1 MNGEVVAEKQIGL
14 IIGMLFIWVGLFFI
28 SSLVLS
34 IFMPED
40 SFESVTMVVASS
52 LGNTG
57 PTLGDFGPTQTW
69 ESMNSGALIITSIL
83 MWFGRLEL
91 LTAVILLHPHTW
103 RREDK
108 SDGEV
113 QGMALLKRMLQEKNE
128 PKSK

>member
-1 MNGEVVAEKQIGL
+1 MNGEVVEEKQIGL
-14 IIGMLFIWVGLFFI
+14 IIGMLFVWVGLFFI

-34 IFMPED
+34 IFMPND
-40 SFESVTMVVASS
+40 TFESVTMVVASS

-57 PTLGDFGPTQTW
+57 PTLGDFGPANTW
-69 ESMNSGALIITSIL
+69 ASMNSGALIITSIL

-108 SDGEV
+108 SDGEL
-113 QGMALLKRMLQEKNE
+113 QGLALVKRILQEKEE
-128 PKSK
+128 PNSK

>member
-1 MNGEVVAEKQIGL
+1 
-14 IIGMLFIWVGLFFI
+14 
-28 SSLVLS
+28 
-34 IFMPED
+34 
-40 SFESVTMVVASS
+40 
-52 LGNTG
+52 
-57 PTLGDFGPTQTW
+57 
-69 ESMNSGALIITSIL
+69 MNSGALLITSIL

-108 SDGEV
+108 SDGET